1 MPIKPHGV
9 WGVPSLSTWRSF
21 PRGQSHI
28 PAFSTRSSTC
38 QPSHDPFFNYK
49 HYFFFAPET
58 SCKSNYT
65 ECSFYRWKVYVLSKI
80 LELKSYN
87 SQGCIKRWVIGRWLG
102 HEGGA
107 FQNGISALQK
117 RLRRAPYLSGHA
129 MIQWEVWKLKLEDG
143 LPPDHSGT
151 LKSDSQ
157 STEHWGINSY
167 CVSVTHSAVFSYSR
181 LKWLQQPPHSSG
193 IHVLSF
199 SRQV

>member
-117 RLRRAPYLSGHA
+117 RPQMAPWSLPTCEEAAGRHHLRQKVSSHQNRAYWP
-129 MIQWEVWKLKLEDG
+129 LELG
-143 LPPDHSGT
+143 FPRCQNCT
-151 LKSDSQ
+151 K
-157 STEHWGINSY
+157 
-167 CVSVTHSAVFSYSR
+167 
-181 LKWLQQPPHSSG
+181 
-193 IHVLSF
+193 
-199 SRQV
+199 